1 MVSKEEDVKSQW
13 AQVENSYQRRS
24 DLIPNLVSTVKGYA
38 EFEKSTLTEV
48 VQARASATS
57 MKIDANNLSP
67 ENIAKFQQAQ
77 DGLSGALSRLLV
89 SVEKY
94 PDLKANQNFL
104 ELQSQLEGTEN
115 RIATERQ
122 RFNEVVKDYNSYI
135 RKFPQV
141 LFAGILGF
149 DKKGYFEADSED
161 YRIEA
166 KKFIQMQYRAVKLI
180 LTQNKELLLAIKGEL
195 LTKRLLLKSD
205 LARLADEL
213 TNPQKIAA

>member
-1 MVSKEEDVKSQW
+1 MKKSWIVIGVIVVLVFIIYRLFAGSYNNMVSKEEDVKSQW

-48 VQARASATS
+48 TQARASATS

-115 RIATERQ
+115 RIAVERG
-122 RFNEVVKDYNSYI
+122 RFNDMVQAYNKYVRS
-135 RKFPQV
+135 FPNNI
-141 LFAGILGF
+141 FAGLFGF
-149 DKKGYFEADSED
+149 AQKGYFQAVAGAEKAPEV
-161 YRIEA
+161 
-166 KKFIQMQYRAVKLI
+166 KF
-180 LTQNKELLLAIKGEL
+180 
-195 LTKRLLLKSD
+195 
-205 LARLADEL
+205 
-213 TNPQKIAA
+213 

>member
-1 MVSKEEDVKSQW
+1 MKKSWIVIGVIVVLVFIIYRLFAGSYNNMVSKEEDVKSQW

-48 VQARASATS
+48 IQARASATS

-115 RIATERQ
+115 RIAVERG
-122 RFNEVVKDYNSYI
+122 RFNEMVQAYNKYVRS
-135 RKFPQV
+135 FPNNI
-141 LFAGILGF
+141 FAGMFGF
-149 DKKGYFEADSED
+149 AQKGYFQAVAGSDKAPEV
-161 YRIEA
+161 
-166 KKFIQMQYRAVKLI
+166 KF
-180 LTQNKELLLAIKGEL
+180 
-195 LTKRLLLKSD
+195 
-205 LARLADEL
+205 
-213 TNPQKIAA
+213 

>member
-1 MVSKEEDVKSQW
+1 MKKSWIVIGVIVVLVFIIYRLFAGSYNNMVSKEEDVKSQW

-48 VQARASATS
+48 LQARASATS

-115 RIATERQ
+115 RIAVERG
-122 RFNEVVKDYNSYI
+122 RFNDMVQAYNKYVRS
-135 RKFPQV
+135 FPNNI
-141 LFAGILGF
+141 FAGLFGF
-149 DKKGYFEADSED
+149 AQKGYFQAVAGAEKAPEV
-161 YRIEA
+161 
-166 KKFIQMQYRAVKLI
+166 KF
-180 LTQNKELLLAIKGEL
+180 
-195 LTKRLLLKSD
+195 
-205 LARLADEL
+205 
-213 TNPQKIAA
+213 

>member
-1 MVSKEEDVKSQW
+1 MKKSWIVIGVIVVLVFIIYRLFAGSYNNMVSKEEDVKSQW
-13 AQVENSYQRRS
+13 AQVENSSQRRS

-48 VQARASATS
+48 IQARASATS

-115 RIATERQ
+115 RIAVERG
-122 RFNEVVKDYNSYI
+122 RFNDMVQAYNKYVRS
-135 RKFPQV
+135 FPNNI
-141 LFAGILGF
+141 FAGLFGF
-149 DKKGYFEADSED
+149 AQKGYFQAVAGAEKAPEV
-161 YRIEA
+161 
-166 KKFIQMQYRAVKLI
+166 KF
-180 LTQNKELLLAIKGEL
+180 
-195 LTKRLLLKSD
+195 
-205 LARLADEL
+205 
-213 TNPQKIAA
+213 

>member
-1 MVSKEEDVKSQW
+1 MKKTWIVIGVIVVLVFIIYRLFAGSYNNMVSKEEDVKSQW

-48 VQARASATS
+48 IQARASATS

-104 ELQSQLEGTEN
+104 SLQSELSDTEN
-115 RIATERQ
+115 KIQASRRFYNGNVRDLNIA
-122 RFNEVVKDYNSYI
+122 
-135 RKFPQV
+135 
-141 LFAGILGF
+141 
-149 DKKGYFEADSED
+149 
-161 YRIEA
+161 IEA
-166 KKFIQMQYRAVKLI
+166 FPGNLVADRFHFAKMELFTLDEAEATAVQKPVEVKF
-180 LTQNKELLLAIKGEL
+180 
-195 LTKRLLLKSD
+195 
-205 LARLADEL
+205 
-213 TNPQKIAA
+213 

>member
-1 MVSKEEDVKSQW
+1 MKKSWIVIGVIVVLIFIIYRLFAGSFNNMVSKEEDVKSQW

-48 VQARASATS
+48 IQARASATS

-115 RIATERQ
+115 RIAVERG
-122 RFNEVVKDYNSYI
+122 RFNDMVQAYNKYVRS
-135 RKFPQV
+135 FPNNI
-141 LFAGILGF
+141 FAGLFGF
-149 DKKGYFEADSED
+149 AQKGYFQAVAGAEKAP
-161 YRIEA
+161 
-166 KKFIQMQYRAVKLI
+166 AVKF
-180 LTQNKELLLAIKGEL
+180 
-195 LTKRLLLKSD
+195 
-205 LARLADEL
+205 
-213 TNPQKIAA
+213 

>member
-1 MVSKEEDVKSQW
+1 MKKSWIVIGVIVVLVFIIYRLFAGSYNNMVSKEEDVKSQW

-48 VQARASATS
+48 IQARASATS

-115 RIATERQ
+115 RIAVERG
-122 RFNEVVKDYNSYI
+122 RFNDMVQAYNKYVRS
-135 RKFPQV
+135 FPNNI
-141 LFAGILGF
+141 FAGLFGF
-149 DKKGYFEADSED
+149 AQKGYFQAVAGAEKAPEL
-161 YRIEA
+161 
-166 KKFIQMQYRAVKLI
+166 KF
-180 LTQNKELLLAIKGEL
+180 
-195 LTKRLLLKSD
+195 
-205 LARLADEL
+205 
-213 TNPQKIAA
+213 

>member
-1 MVSKEEDVKSQW
+1 MKKSWIVIGVIVVLVFIIYRLFAGSYNNMVSKEEDVKSQW

-48 VQARASATS
+48 IQARASATS
-57 MKIDANNLSP
+57 MKINANNLSP

-115 RIATERQ
+115 RIAVERG
-122 RFNEVVKDYNSYI
+122 RFNDMVQAYNKYVRS
-135 RKFPQV
+135 FPNNI
-141 LFAGILGF
+141 FAGMFGF
-149 DKKGYFEADSED
+149 AQKGYFQAVAGAEKAPEV
-161 YRIEA
+161 
-166 KKFIQMQYRAVKLI
+166 KF
-180 LTQNKELLLAIKGEL
+180 
-195 LTKRLLLKSD
+195 
-205 LARLADEL
+205 
-213 TNPQKIAA
+213 